1 MSNRTLSKKLAS
13 VKPGTV
19 FVGIDLALDRN
30 VAVVLSERAEPLAR
44 FGFPNERVGYDYLYR
59 RLEAI
64 QEQQQAPAVLVGMEP
79 TNYFW
84 KLLAADM
91 EQRQPDYGYRL
102 VNPYTVKKHREGEQL
117 DRSKDDN
124 RADVSR
130 RLCYSPCLF

>member
-30 VAVVLSERAEPLAR
+30 VAVVLSERAEQLAR
-44 FGFPNERVGYDYLYR
+44 FGFPNERDGYDYLYR

-64 QEQQQAPAVLVGMEP
+64 QKQQQSPALLVGMEP

-84 KLLAADM
+84 KLLAADI

-102 VNPYTVKKHREGEQL
+102 STCVLVYLCPPRSRE
-117 DRSKDDN
+117 
-124 RADVSR
+124 
-130 RLCYSPCLF
+130 